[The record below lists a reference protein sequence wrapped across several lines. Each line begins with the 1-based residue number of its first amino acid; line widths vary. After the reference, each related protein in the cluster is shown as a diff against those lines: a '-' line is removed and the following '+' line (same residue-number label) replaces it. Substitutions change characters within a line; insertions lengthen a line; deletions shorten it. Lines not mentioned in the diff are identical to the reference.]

1 MPIGDILIPLLDHI
15 KVYIEKPL
23 GEVGKTTKCADIS
36 QRRQQVKILTSVWLQ
51 LRRVRRDGLVTDSL
65 AYLFLSLS

>member
-1 MPIGDILIPLLDHI
+1 MPIGDIPIPLPDHT

-23 GEVGKTTKCADIS
+23 GEVGKTTKCADVS
-36 QRRQQVKILTSVWLQ
+36 QRRHQVKMLTSAWLQ
-51 LRRVRRDGLVTDSL
+51 PRRVRRDGLVIDSL